1 MINKVILIG
10 RVGAKPTLKESQNGT
25 KYCSFSMVTDSGYGD
40 KKVSDWH
47 SVTCFGKL
55 AETAEKYLDKGKLI
69 YLSGRLQYETY
80 ERDGKKQK
88 SVKIIADDMQ
98 FLSGKNQTQEGSEQ
112 MQDNQSTIPEYS
124 SNAKSQTEDNPFV
137 DDIDAEDIPF

>member
-25 KYCSFSMVTDSGYGD
+25 KYCSFSMVTDSGYGE

-47 SVTCFGKL
+47 SVTCFSKL

-88 SVKIIADDMQ
+88 SVKIIADELQ
-98 FLSGKNQTQEGSEQ
+98 FLSGKNQSQEDSEQ
-112 MQDNQSTIPEYS
+112 SHGVQTSIPEH
-124 SNAKSQTEDNPFV
+124 NATAQSQAEDNPFV
-137 DDIDAEDIPF
+137 DDINMEEIPF